1 MKAAALDAFSIRE
14 FFKTW
19 WAWERRAPLILS
31 LKLLG
36 FVVGF
41 TAAAL
46 IAGFVTIKL
55 QYDMWNTNA
64 DRIVRAVEVR
74 DAKSGAQSVMLPF
87 PFGDAAR
94 DRLPGVAAVA
104 RVQPLRVMLQRDQDR
119 QNELLYFVEPAFLEM
134 FQVKFSSGNPADAL
148 EGPSGIVVSRSAAK
162 RYFGDD
168 DPIGKNVNLGGSK
181 DMVVSGVMED
191 WPADS
196 HIRPEFLLSL
206 EVFFQIVEQARVPR
220 QQVTG
225 WLNCHCYATY
235 LMFED
240 ERHLPI
246 EPSELNELLVAS
258 QGEEYAKMHPVE
270 LQPLSDVFLG
280 SANYAAYLDH
290 AAKGNPVQLGILSGA
305 GLLLLLVA
313 AINFINFSVAQ
324 ASLRGHEIAIRRTL
338 GAAPLDITVRMM
350 LEVVA
355 TALVALVLAYVVASV
370 LSSVVAP
377 YVGEPL
383 TSAQLFRPSTI
394 AVVTLLAIGVGGLA
408 GLVPAGL
415 FARARPSALLRG
427 GEGLLRA
434 APLRMGLV
442 ALQFIVSSV
451 LIIFG
456 IAMYSQLSY
465 IQGQPLGFDAQNLA
479 VINGEGSHL
488 AFAELQSRFADT
500 PGVSSVVIANAV
512 PTTPAAAS
520 SHFVRQG
527 EDEAQAQ
534 VMLLNDVSFGFMQ
547 DLRIPLVAGRYF
559 DEGMGGDRFLGQW
572 DAAGPNSVEGRP
584 SVVNVI
590 VNRSASQA
598 FGFESPTDA
607 IGEFVRPAIDRTT
620 QYAMAIIGVVEDV
633 RYAGPREAVM
643 PMVYRARDDWQ
654 LNFHEPRYFAV
665 RMDSGAVSAVLPAL
679 RRAWDQTILGFVSDV
694 SMTEDRLARQ
704 NADDRRQFDLISLFM
719 IAVVAI
725 SLLGS
730 LGFSA
735 FMLQRQARGLAIRRV
750 LGASHRELAFRLSI
764 PVLWAV
770 AISSIVAWPIAY
782 VLVSGWLES
791 FVLRAPISAGW
802 FASATVGITGLAV
815 LVSYAFNTRLAA
827 VSPLRFLRGV

>member
-1 MKAAALDAFSIRE
+1 
-14 FFKTW
+14 
-19 WAWERRAPLILS
+19 
-31 LKLLG
+31 
-36 FVVGF
+36 
-41 TAAAL
+41 
-46 IAGFVTIKL
+46 
-55 QYDMWNTNA
+55 
-64 DRIVRAVEVR
+64 
-74 DAKSGAQSVMLPF
+74 
-87 PFGDAAR
+87 
-94 DRLPGVAAVA
+94 
-104 RVQPLRVMLQRDQDR
+104 
-119 QNELLYFVEPAFLEM
+119 
-134 FQVKFSSGNPADAL
+134 
-148 EGPSGIVVSRSAAK
+148 
-162 RYFGDD
+162 
-168 DPIGKNVNLGGSK
+168 
-181 DMVVSGVMED
+181 
-191 WPADS
+191 
-196 HIRPEFLLSL
+196 
-206 EVFFQIVEQARVPR
+206 
-220 QQVTG
+220 
-225 WLNCHCYATY
+225 
-235 LMFED
+235 
-240 ERHLPI
+240 
-246 EPSELNELLVAS
+246 
-258 QGEEYAKMHPVE
+258 
-270 LQPLSDVFLG
+270 
-280 SANYAAYLDH
+280 
-290 AAKGNPVQLGILSGA
+290 
-305 GLLLLLVA
+305 
-313 AINFINFSVAQ
+313 
-324 ASLRGHEIAIRRTL
+324 
-338 GAAPLDITVRMM
+338 
-350 LEVVA
+350 
-355 TALVALVLAYVVASV
+355 
-370 LSSVVAP
+370 
-377 YVGEPL
+377 
-383 TSAQLFRPSTI
+383 
-394 AVVTLLAIGVGGLA
+394 
-408 GLVPAGL
+408 
-415 FARARPSALLRG
+415 
-427 GEGLLRA
+427 
-434 APLRMGLV
+434 
-442 ALQFIVSSV
+442 
-451 LIIFG
+451 
-456 IAMYSQLSY
+456 
-465 IQGQPLGFDAQNLA
+465 
-479 VINGEGSHL
+479 
-488 AFAELQSRFADT
+488 
-500 PGVSSVVIANAV
+500 VVIANAV